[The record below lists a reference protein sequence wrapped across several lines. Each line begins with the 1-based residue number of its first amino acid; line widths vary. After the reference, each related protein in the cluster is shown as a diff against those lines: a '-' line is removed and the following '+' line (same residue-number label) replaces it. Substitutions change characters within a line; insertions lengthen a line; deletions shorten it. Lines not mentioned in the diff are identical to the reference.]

1 MRKRLLPGIAVVT
14 SWGRWFSQLRRC
26 SPNPRWPARFRRGR
40 GAVRTTS
47 RPAPVF
53 PRKRSS
59 SIAWGRGDVDGNE
72 TCFYTTNN
80 TTSVSVWSRSGAM
93 TVFDITPA

>member
-53 PRKRSS
+53 RAS
-59 SIAWGRGDVDGNE
+59 GRHPSHGVGEDVDGNE